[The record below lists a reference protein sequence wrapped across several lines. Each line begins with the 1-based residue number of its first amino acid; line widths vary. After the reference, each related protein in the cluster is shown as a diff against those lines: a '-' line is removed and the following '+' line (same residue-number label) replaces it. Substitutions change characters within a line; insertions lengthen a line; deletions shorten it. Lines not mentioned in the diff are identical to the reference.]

1 MESSSHI
8 LPSIFD
14 KNTFTL
20 RELCLEIKKKNKELL
35 NNIADFYLLFS
46 SGTLDRKMLA
56 KVQYNPGL
64 IYKNTILN
72 KNIYF
77 RIILQTF
84 DIQFSKIILRIKSEP
99 KKYDV
104 NISWIEFETKIEGY
118 TKDDLRIFIEEL

>member
-1 MESSSHI
+1 MEPSSHT

-14 KNTFTL
+14 KDTFTL

-46 SGTLDRKMLA
+46 SGTLDRKLLA
-56 KVQYNPGL
+56 KVQYNSGL
-64 IYKNTILN
+64 IYKNIILN

-84 DIQFSKIILRIKSEP
+84 DMEFNKIILRIKSEP

-104 NISWIEFETKIEGY
+104 NISWIYFETKIEGY
-118 TKDDLRIFIEEL
+118 TKDDLHRFINN

>member
-1 MESSSHI
+1 MEPSSHT

-14 KNTFTL
+14 KYTFTL

-46 SGTLDRKMLA
+46 SGTLDRKLLA
-56 KVQYNPGL
+56 KIQYNSGL

-84 DIQFSKIILRIKSEP
+84 DIEFNKIIIRIKSEP
-99 KKYDV
+99 RKYDV
-104 NISWIEFETKIEGY
+104 NISWIDFETKIEGY
-118 TKDDLRIFIEEL
+118 TKDDLHRFINN

>member
-1 MESSSHI
+1 MEPSSHT

-14 KNTFTL
+14 KDTFTL

-46 SGTLDRKMLA
+46 SGTLDRKLLA
-56 KVQYNPGL
+56 KIQYNSGL

-84 DIQFSKIILRIKSEP
+84 DIEFNKIIIRIKSEP
-99 KKYDV
+99 RKYDV
-104 NISWIEFETKIEGY
+104 NISWIDFETKIEGY
-118 TKDDLRIFIEEL
+118 TKDDLHRFINN